1 MHTYFPYLICSD
13 NELEIINEQRDL
25 NDYLHS
31 LTAEQQQHCVI
42 LNKQGE
48 YFDLAFNL
56 ATPLTNIE
64 LARRVT
70 QHLAQE
76 GHCCLTK
83 ITSLTAFQAFDLLGI
98 K

>member
-13 NELEIINEQRDL
+13 NELEII
-25 NDYLHS
+25 
-31 LTAEQQQHCVI
+31 
-42 LNKQGE
+42 
-48 YFDLAFNL
+48 NL

-83 ITSLTAFQAFDLLGI
+83 ITSLTAPQAFDLLGI